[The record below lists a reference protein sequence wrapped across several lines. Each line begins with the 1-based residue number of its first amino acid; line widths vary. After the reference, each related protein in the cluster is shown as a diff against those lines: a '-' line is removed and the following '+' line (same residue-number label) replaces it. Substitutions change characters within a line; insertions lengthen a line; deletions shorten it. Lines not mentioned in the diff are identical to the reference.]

1 MDDKFFK
8 SRPDAETT
16 DTNSDSD
23 SEDSIKWADQGAS
36 GAASQPSIPPK
47 STGQGVTGSASQC
60 SFPSRPSTKQSFDV
74 VPARKGG
81 SMAATANPNR
91 PVVDNMAAQGFF

>member
-1 MDDKFFK
+1 MDDKFLK
-8 SRPDAETT
+8 SRPDPEST
-16 DTNSDSD
+16 DTNSDNE

-36 GAASQPSIPPK
+36 ESPSIPPK
-47 STGQGVTGSASQC
+47 SMGIGATGSASQY
-60 SFPSRPSTKQSFDV
+60 SFPSRPSTKQSFEV

-81 SMAATANPNR
+81 SMAVTANPNR